1 MEYTGLTG
9 KYPVNRE
16 LTEQEREGRLRQ
28 KERLQ
33 IEPTHQLTIIK
44 LNSTYLE
51 LVDKYFSWKGFMT
64 LFAFVAFLI
73 VGGVSAY
80 GTHTVTQDAINW
92 NDPQDQPPWI
102 YALIL
107 LLMSLFSVWAFVKVL
122 RKESFAY
129 THYPARFNRQTRMV
143 HVFRLDGTVLSA
155 CWDSL
160 FFCLGSLRQ
169 GNREI
174 QGHVLSD
181 DGLTVKETFSL
192 GLWGGRGDEEVLKRH
207 WEFIRRYMEDG
218 PEDAYQRTKI
228 CLPIADRREKV
239 SFGFHRMFAEG
250 TGNLFTLLIAA
261 VFGIAIM
268 PGRWFAM
275 QTSKIPQ
282 WPAEIEAINRI
293 EPGDP
298 FVRDASMNDKWKE
311 LPDFVWLAIS
321 AIFWAV
327 VIYWVSGLE
336 PWH

>member
-80 GTHTVTQDAINW
+80 GTYTVTLDAINW
-92 NDPQDQPPWI
+92 SDPQDQPPWM

-107 LLMSLFSVWAFVKVL
+107 LLMSLFSVWAFVAVL

-143 HVFRLDGTVLSA
+143 LLS
-155 CWDSL
+155 
-160 FFCLGSLRQ
+160 
-169 GNREI
+169 
-174 QGHVLSD
+174 
-181 DGLTVKETFSL
+181 
-192 GLWGGRGDEEVLKRH
+192 
-207 WEFIRRYMEDG
+207 
-218 PEDAYQRTKI
+218 
-228 CLPIADRREKV
+228 
-239 SFGFHRMFAEG
+239 
-250 TGNLFTLLIAA
+250 
-261 VFGIAIM
+261 
-268 PGRWFAM
+268 
-275 QTSKIPQ
+275 
-282 WPAEIEAINRI
+282 
-293 EPGDP
+293 
-298 FVRDASMNDKWKE
+298 
-311 LPDFVWLAIS
+311 
-321 AIFWAV
+321 
-327 VIYWVSGLE
+327 
-336 PWH
+336 